1 MKKCLFTL
9 LFVSSVIHGASRPAV
24 RAAVSNKKP
33 TTANLKVR
41 PAVRAKV
48 TEITGMPEENV
59 EKAAQAVTIIS
70 TCTHPEMKDT
80 EVKGYL
86 KKNLPQLSN
95 KDLENINQ
103 SVMKTRKTSTQQA
116 SIEDFIQAVV
126 EAFKAL

>member
-33 TTANLKVR
+33 TTANLSVR

-48 TEITGMPEENV
+48 AEVTGMPEENV
-59 EKAAQAVTIIS
+59 EKAVRAGTMILNCS
-70 TCTHPEMKDT
+70 HPEMKDN

-86 KKNLPQLSN
+86 KKNLPQSSP
-95 KDLENINQ
+95 KDLEGIHQ
-103 SVMKTRKTSTQQA
+103 SVMKARQASTQQA
-116 SIEDFIQAVV
+116 SMEEFMQALI
-126 EAFKAL
+126 KALKAL